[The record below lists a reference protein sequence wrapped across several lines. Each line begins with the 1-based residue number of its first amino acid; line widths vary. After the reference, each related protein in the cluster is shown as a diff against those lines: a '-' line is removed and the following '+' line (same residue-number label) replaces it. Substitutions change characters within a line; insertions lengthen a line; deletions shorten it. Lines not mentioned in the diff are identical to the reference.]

1 MGRVHGWEMCV
12 AAIDRRD
19 VRKPVYVPTLAERDT
34 TMDQDDRTFSM
45 TFDPIAYKA
54 STREL
59 WQSAAEA
66 WHRWGPT
73 FGRWFGPATELMLD
87 MAGIRAGS
95 RVLDV
100 AAGAGEQTLAAAR
113 RVGPTGFVLATDI
126 APNILALAAED
137 ARQAGLTHVET
148 REMDGEHLN
157 FEEGVF
163 DAAISRLGLIFFPDW
178 RKALSGI
185 HRVLKA
191 GGSVAVI
198 VFSTA
203 DKSPFFSIPIA
214 TIRRRAQLPP
224 PLPGQPGPF
233 SLGDPGVLEA
243 AYRQA
248 GFRNVR
254 VQAVSVPLRLTSAA
268 ECAHM
273 ERESFGA
280 LHEMLSGL
288 KEVDRVNAWQEIEA
302 ALRRFEGA
310 GEFEAPCEVLVGAGT
325 K

>member
-1 MGRVHGWEMCV
+1 
-12 AAIDRRD
+12 
-19 VRKPVYVPTLAERDT
+19 
-34 TMDQDDRTFSM
+34 MDHDDRTLSM
-45 TFDPIAYKA
+45 AFDPIVYKA
-54 STREL
+54 TTRGL

-73 FGRWFGPATELMLD
+73 LGRWLGPATELMLD

-100 AAGAGEQTLAAAR
+100 AAGAGEQTLVAAR
-113 RVGPTGFVLATDI
+113 RVGPAGFVLATDI

-137 ARQAGLTHVET
+137 ARRAGLTHVET
-148 REMDGEHLN
+148 REMDGEHFD

-163 DAAISRLGLIFFPDW
+163 DAAISRLGLMFFPDP
-178 RKALSGI
+178 RIALTGI

-191 GGSVAVI
+191 GGSVAAI

-203 DKSPFFSIPIA
+203 DKNPLFSIPIA

-224 PLPGQPGPF
+224 PLPGQPGLL

-248 GFRNVR
+248 GFRNVQ
-254 VQAVSVPLRLTSAA
+254 VQAVSAPLRLTSAA
-268 ECAHM
+268 ECARL
-273 ERESFGA
+273 ERESFGG
-280 LHEMLSGL
+280 LHELLSGL
-288 KEVDRVNAWQEIEA
+288 HESDREAAWQEIET
-302 ALRRFEGA
+302 ALCRFEGND
-310 GEFEAPCEVLVGAGT
+310 GFEAPCEVLVGAGT

>member
-1 MGRVHGWEMCV
+1 
-12 AAIDRRD
+12 
-19 VRKPVYVPTLAERDT
+19 
-34 TMDQDDRTFSM
+34 MDHDDRAFAM
-45 TFDPIAYKA
+45 TFDPTAYKA
-54 STREL
+54 SARAL

-73 FGRWFGPATELMLD
+73 FGSWLGPATELMLE
-87 MAGIRAGS
+87 MAGIRTGS
-95 RVLDV
+95 RVLDI
-100 AAGAGEQTLAAAR
+100 AAGAGEQTLVAAR

-126 APNILALAAED
+126 APSILALAADD
-137 ARQAGLTHVET
+137 ARQAGLSHVET
-148 REMDGEHLN
+148 REMDAEHLD

-163 DAAISRLGLIFFPDW
+163 DAAISRLGLMFFPDR

-203 DKSPFFSIPIA
+203 DKNPFFSIPIA
-214 TIRRRAQLPP
+214 TIRRRAQLPL

-248 GFRNVR
+248 GFRNIQ
-254 VQAVSVPLRLTSAA
+254 VQPLSAPLHLTSAA
-268 ECAHM
+268 ECARM

-280 LHEMLSGL
+280 LHELLSKL
-288 KEVDRVNAWQEIEA
+288 NEADRVAAWEEIEA
-302 ALRRFEGA
+302 ALRRFEGSD
-310 GEFEAPCEVLVGAGT
+310 GFEAPCEVLVGAGT